1 MFEQNT
7 TALQHFARA
16 VFFLAAT
23 ASLAAG
29 GAGSAAGGENGSIE
43 GTWITALTTPAGNML
58 LTLTVSPLDLAQTR
72 FAATMQPVNEDP
84 THFGL
89 FPEADRATH
98 WAGHIVQTGLQ
109 RYEGTFVSY
118 LTQMVV
124 QSEGDPPRSETIAIL
139 ILTATLESTAP
150 NALAGEATVAAY
162 RADQDA
168 DEDGLPDDRQTP
180 VNVSTFPCTA
190 KRFGPTPSEP
200 VPHAETI
207 EVTVGEEFT
216 ISLDS
221 NPTTGYSWELTG
233 PLPAWLELIGSEY
246 IPTPTDP
253 PMVGSGGIEEWTFRA
268 NAAGTATITFEYR
281 RPWEEDQP
289 PAERKTFVIVARG
302 SGETIEVTVSQDFVI
317 SLESNPTTGY
327 SWELTGPL
335 PAWLELIG
343 TKFILTPTDPPTVGG
358 GGVES
363 WTFRAN
369 DASTATITFEYR
381 RPWEKDQPPA
391 ERKTFVIVARFAG
404 EQMEVTVGQNFV
416 ISLASNPTTGY
427 SWELTSSLPT
437 WLELIGSE
445 YVPTPT
451 DPPMVGSGGTE
462 EWTFRANAAG
472 TTAITFVYRQPWATN
487 EPPALQETF
496 VIVARL

>member
-1 MFEQNT
+1 MFEKDT
-7 TALQHFARA
+7 TALKHFARV

-43 GTWITALTTPAGNML
+43 GTWITVAATPMGNML
-58 LTLTVSPLDLAQTR
+58 LTQTVSPLDLAHTR
-72 FAATMQPVNEDP
+72 FSSTMQPVNENP

-98 WAGHIVQTGLQ
+98 WAGHIAQTGVQ

-118 LTQMVV
+118 LTQMAV
-124 QSEGDPPRSETIAIL
+124 QNEGDPPLSETVAIL
-139 ILTATLESTAP
+139 VLTATLELTGP
-150 NALAGEATVAAY
+150 NAWAGEATIAAF

-168 DEDGLPDDRQTP
+168 NQDGLPDDGRTP
-180 VNVSTFPCTA
+180 VDVSTFPCTA
-190 KRFGPTPSEP
+190 KRLGATSPSEP
-200 VPHAETI
+200 EPSSETI
-207 EVTVGEEFT
+207 EVTVGQDFVL
-216 ISLDS
+216 SLES

-253 PMVGSGGIEEWTFRA
+253 PMVGSGGVEEWTFRA
-268 NAAGTATITFEYR
+268 NDAG
-281 RPWEEDQP
+281 
-289 PAERKTFVIVARG
+289 
-302 SGETIEVTVSQDFVI
+302 
-317 SLESNPTTGY
+317 
-327 SWELTGPL
+327 
-335 PAWLELIG
+335 
-343 TKFILTPTDPPTVGG
+343 
-358 GGVES
+358 
-363 WTFRAN
+363 
-369 DASTATITFEYR
+369 TATITFEYR

-404 EQMEVTVGQNFV
+404 EQMQVTVGQNFV
-416 ISLASNPTTGY
+416 ISLESNPTTGY
-427 SWELTSSLPT
+427 SWELTGPLPA
-437 WLELIGSE
+437 WLELIGTE
-445 YVPTPT
+445 YIPTPT

-472 TTAITFVYRQPWATN
+472 TAAITFVYRQPWATN
-487 EPPALQETF
+487 EPPALQKTF